1 MEPLVLFALVFTL
14 ALGVAFGMFLG
25 RSKARAESSRLLA
38 ERDLAVTER
47 RRTDADSRETRGRIE
62 AEQRLRIEAETR
74 LDATARALAEQ
85 QKFVEETKQQ
95 LENSF
100 AALSQR
106 ALATATENLLT
117 VARSQFEGT
126 KGEITSSLE
135 TKNKDIEMLLT
146 PLREMLEKYRSEVAT
161 SENSRV
167 QAYGGLQE
175 QIRHLLSA
183 QETTQK
189 ETSKLVNALR
199 IPNVRGSWGENTL
212 RKCVE
217 MAGMSEHC
225 DFLLQETFSA
235 GDEGRKIRPDLIIRL
250 PNKRIVAV
258 DSKAPIDAYLEAQ
271 SETDENRRR
280 TLLEQHAKNLRKHI
294 DQLSRKEY
302 GASIG
307 ESLDFTLLFLG
318 GEQFLSAALLTD
330 VTIFEFAAE
339 RNIFLATP
347 TILLPLLRA
356 VEKGWK
362 AERSEEHAR
371 EALVLGQELYDRFV
385 KMFEHF
391 EGIGSSLTTAVRK
404 YNDAVRTIETRI
416 IPKARQLQ
424 SNVDS
429 RKEIPELAQID
440 QQPIDVPTLPV
451 QTRIPLTESERRPQ
465 PKVHS
470 PEELSAVLFSKD

>member
-1 MEPLVLFALVFTL
+1 MEPLALVLLVVFL
-14 ALGVAFGMFLG
+14 ALGLLAGFFL
-25 RSKARAESSRLLA
+25 ARARGKGESGRLIA
-38 ERDLAVTER
+38 ERDLAITER
-47 RRTDADSRETRGRIE
+47 RRTESDAREARSRLE

-74 LDATARALAEQ
+74 LEAASKALADQ
-85 QKFVEETKQQ
+85 QNFVAETRQQ
-95 LENSF
+95 LEDSF

-106 ALATATENLLT
+106 ALSTATENLLT

-126 KGEITSSLE
+126 RGEIVSSMDS
-135 TKNKDIEMLLT
+135 KNKDLEMLLN
-146 PLREMLEKYRSEVAT
+146 PVREMLEKYRAELMT
-161 SENSRV
+161 SEQSRV

-175 QIRHLLSA
+175 QIRQLLSA

-212 RKCVE
+212 RNCVE

-225 DFLLQETFSA
+225 DFLLQETYST
-235 GDEGRKIRPDLIIRL
+235 DEEGGRRIRPDLIIRL
-250 PNKRIVAV
+250 PNKRVIAV

-271 SETDENRRR
+271 SENDENRRR
-280 TLLEQHAKNLRKHI
+280 SLLEQHAKNLRKHI

-318 GEQFLSAALLTD
+318 GEQFLSAALVAD
-330 VTIFEFAAE
+330 VSIFEFAAE

-362 AERSEEHAR
+362 AERSEEHAK

-391 EGIGSSLTTAVRK
+391 EGVGSSLGTAVRK
-404 YNDAVRTIETRI
+404 YNDAVRSIETRI

-429 RKEIPELAQID
+429 RQEMPELMQID
-440 QQPIDVPTLPV
+440 QAPIEVPTLPV
-451 QTRIPLTESERRPQ
+451 QTRIPLT
-465 PKVHS
+465 
-470 PEELSAVLFSKD
+470 